1 MILTKKYVFSIT
13 ERKKQKENMADM
25 VDFFRREV
33 RSFDARITAGV
44 YSDGKIAKEISNWDS
59 TNVDSIIADI
69 NTFSAPCGE
78 PKIQD
83 AFHHFVS
90 DLNKIIS
97 ILNVPK
103 FLISKELDRTQ
114 SFETFKL

>member
-1 MILTKKYVFSIT
+1 
-13 ERKKQKENMADM
+13 MADM

-44 YSDGKIAKEISNWDS
+44 YSDGKVAKDISGWEE

-78 PKIQD
+78 PEID
-83 AFHHFVS
+83 DVFHHFVS
-90 DLNKIIS
+90 TSNISYIIC
-97 ILNVPK
+97 
-103 FLISKELDRTQ
+103 ISKAVSCE
-114 SFETFKL
+114 

>member
-1 MILTKKYVFSIT
+1 
-13 ERKKQKENMADM
+13 MADM

-90 DLNKIIS
+90 ACKRLFQ
-97 ILNVPK
+97 L
-103 FLISKELDRTQ
+103 
-114 SFETFKL
+114 

>member
-1 MILTKKYVFSIT
+1 
-13 ERKKQKENMADM
+13 MADM

-44 YSDGKIAKEISNWDS
+44 YSDGKIAKEISNWDI

-90 DLNKIIS
+90 DFKQVLVNNYFNCKCI
-97 ILNVPK
+97 
-103 FLISKELDRTQ
+103 F
-114 SFETFKL
+114 SF